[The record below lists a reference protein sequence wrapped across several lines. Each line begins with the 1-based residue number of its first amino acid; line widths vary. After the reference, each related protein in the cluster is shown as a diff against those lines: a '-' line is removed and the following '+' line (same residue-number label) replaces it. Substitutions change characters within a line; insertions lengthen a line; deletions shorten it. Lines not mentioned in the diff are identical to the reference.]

1 MARCVAVMCTAA
13 LAMFALSGCGTIY
26 NNAYSADL
34 YGGVRSDAVQSK
46 SIVADL
52 KAHKISSSDFPL
64 YAYFLLIDPPLCAIG
79 DTLSLP
85 YLLYERARMGY

>member
-1 MARCVAVMCTAA
+1 
-13 LAMFALSGCGTIY
+13 LSGCGTIY

-34 YGGVRSDAVQSK
+34 YGGIRSDADQSK

-52 KAHKISSSDFPL
+52 KANKISSSDFPL
-64 YAYFLLIDPPLCAIG
+64 DAYFLLIDPPLCAIG

-85 YLLYERARMGY
+85 YILYERARKGY